1 MIGDDRQCRCIA
13 AWGFRVN
20 VENGENGEFSRSG
33 GIGGLD

>member
-13 AWGFRVN
+13 SWGFRVN
-20 VENGENGEFSRSG
+20 VENGEFSRSG